1 MGGSTPKEVGVNGN
15 NGKKLNVQRW
25 VHLRYSCR
33 WSLCCIGLP
42 IVLLV
47 HRWRDSQPLPNRP
60 LPPSI
65 FSRRQTFFFL
75 AFLSLWQIFA
85 DEKSRFFKRQ
95 WEIAVADQGCVD
107 LHWRVKIATTELN
120 YCEMIAAKKWIALL
134 TRDII
139 VVPPAVSGEIR
150 PRITPSK
157 CFEPLPC

>member
-75 AFLSLWQIFA
+75 AFLCLWQIFA
-85 DEKSRFFKRQ
+85 DEKSRFFKGQ
-95 WEIAVADQGCVD
+95 WEIAVADRG
-107 LHWRVKIATTELN
+107 RVGSSLESGNSHNRAELLRN
-120 YCEMIAAKKWIALL
+120 DCRKRWIALL